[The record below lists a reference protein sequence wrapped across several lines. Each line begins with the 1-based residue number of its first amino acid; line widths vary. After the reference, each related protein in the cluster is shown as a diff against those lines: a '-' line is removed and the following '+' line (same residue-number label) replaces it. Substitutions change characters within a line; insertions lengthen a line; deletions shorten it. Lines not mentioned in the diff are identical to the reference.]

1 MTRRGCML
9 APIGMGRKP
18 ISLNISAL
26 TFSLLPALAPRKRK
40 SQACLTSTRGEAPGV
55 GAPWTGWK

>member
-1 MTRRGCML
+1 ML

-40 SQACLTSTRGEAPGV
+40 SQACLTSTRSEAPGG